1 MGNSLEEDV
10 RALIDSGTGDQRI
23 LKQILRAAANG
34 ELISNRERS
43 YVQSLV
49 EKRTETVPDAEP
61 AKAEPQQRVVESR
74 PGPDRR
80 RGSKPMAVAGAIAA
94 VAVAIAVIAF
104 TALPAGPGT
113 VVEPEPEHFV
123 GQDSDAYGT
132 GDFVLVEGLSDRSLG
147 ERVSLQI
154 LNSEGGQIWSE
165 EVSVQADGSYS
176 ALVLAGGDGWTSG
189 THAIV
194 AAHGDGEYSSEY
206 EFAD

>member
-1 MGNSLEEDV
+1 MGSSLEEDV

-49 EKRTETVPDAEP
+49 EKRTETVPDAVP
-61 AKAEPQQRVVESR
+61 AKAEPQQRVVESKPR
-74 PGPDRR
+74 PDRQ
-80 RGSKPMAVAGAIAA
+80 RGSKPIAVAGAIAA

-104 TALPAGPGT
+104 TALPAGPGA
-113 VVEPEPEHFV
+113 VVEPEHFV
-123 GQDSDAYGT
+123 GQDFGAYGT
-132 GDFVLVEGLSDRSLG
+132 GDFVLVEGLSDHSPG

-154 LNSEGGQIWSE
+154 LNSEGSQIWSE
-165 EVSVQADGSYS
+165 DAPVQADGSYS
-176 ALVLAGGDGWTSG
+176 ALVLAGGDGWTYG
-189 THAIV
+189 THTIV